1 MLGVTIQDLG
11 TVAVISCP
19 RRIVAGQ
26 SVHALRQAVL
36 AQENRRTVVLNLGGV
51 DAVDCAGLGL
61 LVFLQQWAQAGGIDL
76 LLANPRAYV
85 RELLEL
91 MKLDSIFKIISSEG
105 ATRGMSFP
113 YEEGEGARPQ
123 VLRGWVSDFS

>member
-1 MLGVTIQDLG
+1 M
-11 TVAVISCP
+11 SS
-19 RRIVAGQ
+19 R
-26 SVHALRQAVL
+26 
-36 AQENRRTVVLNLGGV
+36 
-51 DAVDCAGLGL
+51 VDCAGLGL

-91 MKLDSIFKIISSEG
+91 MKLNSKFKIISSEE
-105 ATRGMSFP
+105 ATRRMSFP